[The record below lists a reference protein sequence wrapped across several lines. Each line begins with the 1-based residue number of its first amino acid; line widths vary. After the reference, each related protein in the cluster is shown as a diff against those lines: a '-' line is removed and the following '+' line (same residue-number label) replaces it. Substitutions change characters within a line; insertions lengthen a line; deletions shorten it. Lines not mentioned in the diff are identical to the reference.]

1 MTLRRILLSLLT
13 GLLFL
18 STNITAQQPELY
30 VRTNHADVVRCVA
43 VSPNGK
49 MAASGSAD
57 GTVRLWDVQ
66 TGMVMRTLSGHSG
79 TVFSL
84 LFVTNETL
92 LAGSTREIKPWNVKT
107 GRSERELKTER
118 TVYSMAISP
127 DSKILA
133 YATIGRVVLL
143 DLAEKKERELKVAG
157 KEPTRVAFRPT
168 QTGAPMLAAS
178 FGNLVVLYD
187 AQTGAELGVAEH
199 VATAS
204 VKAVAFSPDGKML
217 ATCGTD
223 FWYIWNVETKGSL
236 FRGRAL
242 GYGAAFSPDSK
253 TFVVAGN
260 DIELWDLETGKRKT
274 TLEIKNNL
282 IESIVYSPDGKFLIG
297 GGYQSIEQTNS
308 LEASFK
314 ILDAHTGT
322 ERDIKAIYTTALEA
336 IALSPD
342 GKILASG
349 SADKKI
355 RLWNLASGQI
365 DMPLGDMTSTVVDLA
380 FSADSKLLASTGL
393 MDRVRFWDMT
403 KRSEFIPGEDKKKA
417 ESKKQPAPKPK
428 PTPKPAAT
436 PQKDADDNPAEQ
448 MIGAL
453 DKMLDAVSRTNWGTP
468 TFSADGKKFATLESG
483 NRLALRDVKT
493 WEPQHLLAGHQSEVY
508 TAAFSHDGK
517 LLASGSDDGLTK
529 IWDTATG
536 TEVRTLSKHRMSVRS
551 LAFSTDDTMLAT
563 GSNDSTIK
571 LWDVATGRLLRTLS
585 GYGAYVR
592 SVVFSADGKKLI
604 NGGLANKAHV
614 WDVATGRLLRSLAG
628 HHTDVQVVIYSPDG
642 KFLFTCSK
650 DGTTKVW
657 RESDGAELAT
667 LILLG
672 DGDWLVVTPDGLF
685 DGSPVAWQ
693 QIFWRFGDT
702 YNTAP
707 VEAFFADFFYPGLL
721 AEILAGKQPRA
732 TTDIANKDI
741 RQPSLTLAQ
750 TDAPAAAQTE
760 RSVKVR
766 IEINEAPA
774 DDKHKGGSGAQ
785 DVRLFRNGSLV
796 KVFRGDVLKGQKS
809 ATLEATIPIT
819 AGENQLTAYA
829 FNRDNI
835 KSADAALVVTGAES
849 LRRKGVLYLV
859 AVGINTYANSQYNLK
874 YAVADATEFSAE
886 IKKQQAR
893 IQSYERT
900 EVIAL
905 HNQNATKANLMQKL
919 NSLAGLVRPEDA
931 VVVYFAGHGTAKQNQ
946 FFLIPHDLGYKG
958 ARNQLTKEGLQTILE
973 QSISDRELEQA
984 FEKIDAGRFLLVIDA
999 CNSGQALEAE
1009 EKRRGPMN
1017 SKGLA
1022 QLAYEKGM
1030 YILTA
1035 AQSYQAAMEAS
1046 RLGHGYLTYAL
1057 VEEGLKKGAADTE
1070 PRDGTIGAREWLNYA
1085 IERVPQMQME
1095 KMQQRILDQEET
1107 VAFVEGEEKVSDP
1120 TKRTAQRPR
1129 VFYRREVEAQP
1140 LIVAQTKSAPPK
1152 NNSAPPKK

>member
-1 MTLRRILLSLLT
+1 MTLHRKLFLVLT
-13 GLLFL
+13 GLCLL
-18 STNITAQQPELY
+18 APVVRAQQPELY
-30 VRTNHADVVRCVA
+30 VRTNHSDIVRSVA

-49 MAASGSAD
+49 MAASGSRD
-57 GTVRLWDVQ
+57 GTVRLWDME
-66 TGMVMRTLSGHSG
+66 TGMVLRTLSGHSG
-79 TVFSL
+79 AVFSL
-84 LFVTNETL
+84 LFISNETL
-92 LAGSTREIKPWNVKT
+92 LAGSAREIKPWNVRT
-107 GRSERELKTER
+107 GRSERELKTPR
-118 TVYSMAISP
+118 TVYSMALSP
-127 DSKILA
+127 DAKILA

-143 DLAEKKERELKVAG
+143 DLNEKKERELKVDG
-157 KEPTRVAFRPT
+157 KEPSRVAFRPT
-168 QTGAPMLAAS
+168 RTGDPMLAAA
-178 FGNLVVLYD
+178 FDNLVVLYN
-187 AQTGAELGVAEH
+187 AKTGAELGVAEH
-199 VATAS
+199 LATAD
-204 VKAVAFSPDGKML
+204 VKEIAFSPNGKML

-223 FWYIWNVETKGSL
+223 FWYIWDVETKGSL
-236 FRGRAL
+236 FRGTAM

-253 TFVVAGN
+253 TFAIGAG
-260 DIELWDLETGKRKT
+260 ELRFFDMETGNLKLKLT
-274 TLEIKNNL
+274 PKNNL
-282 IESIVYSPDGKFLIG
+282 VEAVTFTPDGKFLIG
-297 GGYQSIEQTNS
+297 GGYQTSPQTS
-308 LEASFK
+308 G
-314 ILDAHTGT
+314 LDASLKKWETTTGA
-322 ERDIKAIYTTALEA
+322 ESEFKAGFTPSLGA

-349 SADKKI
+349 GDDKKI
-355 RLWNLASGQI
+355 RLWNLASGQV
-365 DMPLGDMTSTVVDLA
+365 DQALGEQESSVVELA
-380 FSADSKLLASTGL
+380 FSSDNRLLSSTG
-393 MDRVRFWDMT
+393 VEETARFWDMT
-403 KRSEFIPGEDKKKA
+403 TRKEFIPGADKNKKA
-417 ESKKQPAPKPK
+417 EKPAPKPTPKPK
-428 PTPKPAAT
+428 PTPT
-436 PQKDADDNPAEQ
+436 PQTANPENPVDQ

-453 DKMLDAVSRTNWGTP
+453 DKVAKAVERMNAGLAMP
-468 TFSADGKKFATLESG
+468 VFSPDGKKFVTLDSST
-483 NRLALRDVKT
+483 RIALRDVKT
-493 WEPQHLLAGHQSEVY
+493 WETLQFLEGHKSHIY
-508 TAAFSHDGK
+508 AYAFSPDGK
-517 LLASGSDDGLTK
+517 LLASGSDDGLTI

-536 TEVRTLSKHRMSVRS
+536 KEIRTLSKHAMSVRS
-551 LAFSTDDTMLAT
+551 MAFSPDQTMLAT

-585 GYGAYVR
+585 GYGDYVR
-592 SVVFSADGKKLI
+592 SVVFSADGKKLV
-604 NGGLANKAHV
+604 NGGLARKANV
-614 WDVATGRLLRSLAG
+614 WDVATGRLLRSLIG
-628 HHTDVQVVIYSPDG
+628 HHTDVRAVVYSVDG
-642 KFLFTCSK
+642 KFLFTCSE

-657 RESDGAELAT
+657 READGAEMAT
-667 LILLG
+667 LILIG

-685 DGSPVAWQ
+685 DGSPAAWQ
-693 QIFWRFGDT
+693 QIGWRFGDT
-702 YNTAP
+702 YNMAP

-732 TTDIANKDI
+732 TADLANKDI
-741 RQPSLTLAQ
+741 RQPSLTLTQ

-760 RSVKVR
+760 RNVKVR

-835 KSADAALVVTGAES
+835 KSADATLVVTGAES

-919 NSLAGLVRPEDA
+919 NSLAGVVRPEDA

-1070 PRDGTIGAREWLNYA
+1070 PRDGTIGAREWLDYA

-1095 KMQQRILDQEET
+1095 KNQGRILDQED
-1107 VAFVEGEEKVSDP
+1107 VAFVEGEEQVSDP
-1120 TKRTAQRPR
+1120 AKRTAQRPR

-1140 LIVAQTKSAPPK
+1140 LIIWQTKSAPPK

>member
-18 STNITAQQPELY
+18 STNISAQQPELY
-30 VRTNHADVVRCVA
+30 VRTNHSDIVRSVA

-49 MAASGSAD
+49 MAASGSRD

-66 TGMVMRTLSGHSG
+66 TGMVLRTLSGHSG
-79 TVFSL
+79 AVFSL
-84 LFVTNETL
+84 LFISNETL
-92 LAGSTREIKPWNVKT
+92 LAGSAREIKPWNVRT
-107 GRSERELKTER
+107 GRSERELKTQR
-118 TVYSMAISP
+118 TVYSMALSP
-127 DSKILA
+127 DAKILA

-143 DLAEKKERELKVAG
+143 DLNQKKERELKVG
-157 KEPTRVAFRPT
+157 DKSSFRVAFRPT
-168 QTGAPMLAAS
+168 RTGDPMLAVA
-178 FGNLVVLYD
+178 FDNIVVLYN
-187 AQTGAELGVAEH
+187 AKTGEELGAAKH
-199 VATAS
+199 LATAE
-204 VKAVAFSPDGKML
+204 VKAIAFSPDGKFL

-223 FWYIWNVETKGSL
+223 FWYIWDVETKGSL
-236 FRGRAL
+236 FRGTAL
-242 GYGAAFSPDSK
+242 GYGAAFTPDSK
-253 TFVVAGN
+253 TFALGAS
-260 DIELWDLETGKRKT
+260 DLRFFDMETGNLKLKLT
-274 TLEIKNNL
+274 PENNL
-282 IESIVYSPDGKFLIG
+282 VEAVVFTPDGKFLIG
-297 GGYQSIEQTNS
+297 GGYQTSPQTS
-308 LEASFK
+308 G
-314 ILDAHTGT
+314 LDASLKKWETTTGA
-322 ERDIKAIYTTALEA
+322 ESEFKAGFTPSLGA

-349 SADKKI
+349 GDDKKI
-355 RLWNLASGQI
+355 RLWNLASGQV
-365 DMPLGDMTSTVVDLA
+365 DQPLGEQESSVVELA
-380 FSADSKLLASTGL
+380 FSSDNRLLASTG
-393 MDRVRFWDMT
+393 VQEASRFWDMT
-403 KRSEFIPGEDKKKA
+403 TRKEIIPGGEKNKKA
-417 ESKKQPAPKPK
+417 ESQKPAPKPK
-428 PTPKPAAT
+428 PTPKPT
-436 PQKDADDNPAEQ
+436 PSPQTSEPENPIDQA
-448 MIGAL
+448 IGAL
-453 DKMLDAVSRTNWGTP
+453 NKLAKAVSSMNFEMP
-468 TFSADGKKFATLESG
+468 VFSPDGKKFVTLEGST
-483 NRLALRDVKT
+483 RIALRDVKT
-493 WEPQHLLAGHQSEVY
+493 WETLQLLEGHTSHIY
-508 TAAFSHDGK
+508 AYAFSPDGK
-517 LLASGSDDGLTK
+517 LLASGSDDGLTI

-536 TEVRTLSKHRMSVRS
+536 KEIRTLSKHAMSVRS
-551 LAFSTDDTMLAT
+551 MAFSPDQTMLAT

-592 SVVFSADGKKLI
+592 SVVFSADGKKLV
-604 NGGLANKAHV
+604 NGGLASKANV

-628 HHTDVQVVIYSPDG
+628 HHTDVRAVVYSVDG
-642 KFLFTCSK
+642 KFLFTCSE

-657 RESDGAELAT
+657 RESDGAEMAT
-667 LILLG
+667 LILIG

-685 DGSPVAWQ
+685 DGSPAAWQ
-693 QIFWRFGDT
+693 QIGWRFGDT

-721 AEILAGKQPRA
+721 AEILSGKQPRA
-732 TTDIANKDI
+732 TANIAQKDI

-750 TDAPAAAQTE
+750 TDASPTAQAE

-796 KVFRGDVLKGQKS
+796 KVFRGDVLKGQQS

-835 KSADAALVVTGAES
+835 KSADATLLVTGDER

-886 IKKQQAR
+886 IKKQQTR

-905 HNQNATKANLMQKL
+905 HNQQATKANLMQKL
-919 NSLAGLVRPEDA
+919 NSLAGVVRPEDA

-1095 KMQQRILDQEET
+1095 KMQQRILDQED

-1129 VFYRREVEAQP
+1129 VFYRREVESQP
-1140 LIVAQTKSAPPK
+1140 LVIWQTKSAPPK